1 MAQGKPQHYWR
12 QLRTA
17 LTAGQWDTQFPAKDA
32 HGRAVS
38 WSDLLRKFNKHCP
51 GHQDVAELASQTQAL
66 SLLLSANSTDLDASD
81 VGPQG
86 VLALG
91 EECTL
96 AEERIEEGLGGYGA
110 LKQVEANGSD
120 SLKAALA
127 YYAYALRRPSECLE
141 HLSQVKDLSEAQGP
155 IFPSGTTRSAPA
167 TLQVP
172 GTSSNT
178 SLSSSWTGSFV
189 SAQTTA
195 SVADINEGRT
205 WSTVEQV
212 RSICLKGMSLELL
225 HTSDPWKAFTTY
237 ASASAL
243 IAGVAAEIP
252 TTAAGADALTDTSS
266 FVRYRELW
274 RWVERTLRRGI
285 VLGARLCDISRVDS
299 QNGALWTLFQQY
311 HACSAHWP
319 PLFRSEQR
327 SAIALLHL
335 RALILRARASPA
347 PKPGAERPH
356 RWISTARSV
365 VQEYRAILSVST
377 SFPKAGERNIK
388 VEDLADLA
396 VATWEADGAVG
407 EYAGWVIDVL
417 WWATRLTFNSFIVF
431 RHMSRL
437 FYVMGDPELAKRTL
451 RLYIQIVSKAREAS
465 MAEAESATAET
476 SGAFGAGKDIDT
488 DNNWVQTLVQGSRML
503 SRQALVE
510 SDHGKA
516 IEGAKEA
523 GEVLEKAKTRLN
535 TEDKV
540 LVASVQLAEA
550 IWHIAMAYTE
560 QDVLTRTKRF
570 ERSLSLLH
578 ASLEAHPT
586 PSAHHHLALAYLRP
600 GVSQDLQAATM
611 HARAAVE
618 GDHSEVRHW
627 HLLGLLLTA
636 SGDWKVARE
645 VLEIGASVSELDQ
658 AGEEAEPDA
667 PPPNGDVP
675 NGVHA
680 HDYGASANGL
690 NGDLT
695 NGTSDAGP
703 NGVDHPEPSRLL
715 DQDAAE
721 LPSSAALLQPL
732 GDRPPPNRQEAF
744 EQALQL
750 RMTQLTLTEFVEGPE
765 GTGDK
770 WVEVFQWFSE
780 RREVGVEDSKSSRA
794 RGRLADTDAR
804 AGRMSIDSRR
814 ASQEIKP
821 ASVTSS
827 MDKRISSG
835 PGRPSALFPPVEE
848 QPEPASTTDLVAP
861 IPITVTPASPGVHSP
876 AFSQDQLTRT
886 SLSGREDASGEKR
899 LSVEDGHTNR
909 GKGKK
914 VREVFISGVH
924 KGRARVT
931 TISKKIGHNVGRHNG
946 GHLKRSNSAP
956 DFRALL
962 GQTPFQAS
970 SIHLRQHLSIY
981 ASQQDL
987 SLLEAPPPPPPPPPP
1002 STAPSLSRH
1011 NVRLAKDRRLLSNLW
1026 LMSSATFRRIGKIE
1040 QARGAI
1046 QEAEVRDE
1054 SNPAVW
1060 VQLGLYHLALDE
1072 DRKAL
1077 GAFQKALFIAPN
1089 DVSATIHL
1097 CRVYLAAAQG
1107 SSKPDADMEP
1117 ADRDNVDLAVGL
1129 LSALTKGAGWDVPE
1143 AWYFLAKMYALQGR
1157 RDRERECL
1165 GFALTLSENRPLR
1178 DPGVAVGWCL

>member
-1 MAQGKPQHYWR
+1 MAMAQGKPQHYWR

-17 LTAGQWDTQFPAKDA
+17 LTAGQWDTHFPAKDA

-66 SLLLSANSTDLDASD
+66 SLLLSANSTDLDASE

-86 VLALG
+86 VLVLG

-96 AEERIEEGLGGYGA
+96 AEERIEEGLGGYNA

-127 YYAYALRRPSECLE
+127 YFAYALRRPSECLE

-237 ASASAL
+237 VSASAL

-252 TTAAGADALTDTSS
+252 TTAAGVSASADTSS

-285 VLGARLCDISRVDS
+285 VLGARLCDISRIDGP
-299 QNGALWTLFQQY
+299 NGALWTLFQQY

-327 SAIALLHL
+327 SAIAVLHL
-335 RALILRARASPA
+335 RALILKARASPA
-347 PKPGAERPH
+347 PKPGAERLH

-377 SFPKAGERNIK
+377 SFPKAGERNTK
-388 VEDLADLA
+388 VEDLVDLA

-417 WWATRLTFNSFIVF
+417 WWATRLTFNSFTVF

-437 FYVMGDPELAKRTL
+437 FYVMGDPELAKRIL

-476 SGAFGAGKDIDT
+476 SGAYGAGKDIDT
-488 DNNWVQTLVQGSRML
+488 DDNWVQTLVQGSRML

-510 SDHGKA
+510 SDLGKG
-516 IEGAKEA
+516 IEEAKEA
-523 GEVLEKAKTRLN
+523 GEVLEKAKTRLSSKN
-535 TEDKV
+535 EA

-550 IWHIAMAYTE
+550 IWNVVMAYTE
-560 QDVLTRTKRF
+560 QDVLTRAQRF
-570 ERSLSLLH
+570 ERSLSLLQ
-578 ASLEAHPT
+578 ASLRSYPT
-586 PSAHHHLALAYLRP
+586 PSTHHHLALAYLRP
-600 GVSQDLQAATM
+600 GISQDLQTAIV

-618 GDHSEVRHW
+618 SDHSEVRHW

-636 SGDWKVARE
+636 SGDWRAARE
-645 VLEIGASVSELDQ
+645 VLEMGASVGELDQ
-658 AGEEAEPDA
+658 GDEEAEPNGSSANGDA
-667 PPPNGDVP
+667 PT
-675 NGVHA
+675 GVHA
-680 HDYGASANGL
+680 HDYGAS
-690 NGDLT
+690 
-695 NGTSDAGP
+695 DAGP
-703 NGVDHPEPSRLL
+703 NGVEPSEPSRLL

-721 LPSSAALLQPL
+721 LPSSATLLQPL
-732 GDRPPPNRQEAF
+732 DDRPRPNRQEAF
-744 EQALQL
+744 EHALQL

-780 RREVGVEDSKSSRA
+780 RREVGVEDSKSSLA
-794 RGRLADTDAR
+794 PRLVCVLQDADAR
-804 AGRMSIDSRR
+804 VGRMSIDSRR
-814 ASQEIKP
+814 ASQEMKP

-827 MDKRISSG
+827 MEKRISG
-835 PGRPSALFPPVEE
+835 VPGRTSALFPPVEE
-848 QPEPASTTDLVAP
+848 QPEPASTTDLVVP

-876 AFSQDQLTRT
+876 AFSQDQLART
-886 SLSGREDASGEKR
+886 SLNGKEETSGEQR
-899 LSVEDGHTNR
+899 LSVEGGHTNR

-1002 STAPSLSRH
+1002 STAPSQLSRH

-1026 LMSSATFRRIGKIE
+1026 LMSSATFRRLGKIE

-1054 SNPAVW
+1054 NNPAVW
-1060 VQLGLYHLALDE
+1060 VQLGLYYLALDE

-1097 CRVYLAAAQG
+1097 CRVYLAAAQD
-1107 SSKPDADMEP
+1107 SSKPNIGMEP

-1165 GFALTLSENRPLR
+1165 SFALTLSENRPLR
-1178 DPGVAVGWCL
+1178 DPGAAIGWCL